1 MRGEGPN
8 PVRFMRSEWAGLA
21 VPPGGGPD
29 AVRLAGA
36 IAATEPV
43 APDEVTDIYVPL
55 CQLLGLL
62 ARSAAATARDAERFT
77 RGRSPSPFLIGVA
90 GGVAV
95 GKSTTARI
103 IQRLLARSAEP
114 FAVELLGTDAF
125 LFPNRVLEDR
135 GLSGRKGFP
144 ETYDRPALLST
155 LGALRAGDADVDV
168 PVYSHQAY
176 DVLAGVRHVISRPD
190 VVVVEGLNVL
200 QVGTADDDVR
210 QVSDLL
216 DISLYVDAAEADV
229 GRWFTDRLMGL
240 RATPEA
246 EPGAFLKWFS
256 SLSDPEAHRVADL
269 AWSEI
274 NLVNVRRH
282 VVPTRDRAGIVLF
295 KDGRHRVSHVE
306 VRGP

>member
-1 MRGEGPN
+1 MRGSGPD
-8 PVRFMRSEWAGLA
+8 PVRFTRSEWAALA
-21 VPPGGGPD
+21 DPPGGGPD
-29 AVRLAGA
+29 GVRLAGE

-43 APDEVTDIYVPL
+43 APDEVTDVYTPL

-62 ARSAAATARDAERFT
+62 VRSAAATAWDTGRFV
-77 RGRSPSPFLIGVA
+77 RHRPSSPFVIGVA

-103 IQRLLARSAEP
+103 IQRLLSRGADP
-114 FAVELLGTDAF
+114 LTVEVLGTDAF
-125 LFPNRVLEDR
+125 LFPNRVLEER

-144 ETYDRPALLST
+144 ETYDRPALLS
-155 LGALRAGDADVDV
+155 ALAAIRAGDADVDV

-176 DVLAGVRHVISRPD
+176 DVLAGVRHVIACPD

-200 QVGTADDDVR
+200 QVGTGDGAVR
-210 QVSDLL
+210 QVSDFL
-216 DISLYVDAAEADV
+216 DLALYVDAAEADV
-229 GRWFTDRLMGL
+229 ERWFTDRLLGL
-240 RATPEA
+240 RRAPGA
-246 EPGAFLKWFS
+246 EPGTFLGWFS
-256 SLSDPEAHRVADL
+256 SLDDSEARRVADL

-282 VVPTRDRAGIVLF
+282 VVPTRDRAGIVLV
-295 KDGRHRVSHVE
+295 KDGLHRVSRVE